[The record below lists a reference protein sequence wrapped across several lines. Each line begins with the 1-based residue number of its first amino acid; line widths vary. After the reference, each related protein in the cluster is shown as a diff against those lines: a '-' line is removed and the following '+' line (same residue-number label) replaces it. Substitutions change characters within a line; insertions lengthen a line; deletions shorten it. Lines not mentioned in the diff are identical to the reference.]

1 MNLVIDTLIV
11 HTLEVSIPMERV
23 MDRHPEWI
31 EHVETAKSRGEY
43 VKGMLWFCGLELVD
57 YDTALVD
64 RTLTRY
70 NVRLFSVQANLRQP
84 RAASR
89 S

>member
-1 MNLVIDTLIV
+1 MNLVIDTLVV
-11 HTLEVSIPMERV
+11 HTVELNIPMERV
-23 MDRHPEWI
+23 KERHPEWI
-31 EHVETAKSRGEY
+31 DHVETAKSRSEY

-64 RTLTRY
+64 RTLTKFH
-70 NVRLFSVQANLRQP
+70 VRLFSLQANLRQP

-89 S
+89 H